1 MWDVDRFPGAE
12 HVPWQLLIRARYA
25 HELDAGDVGRGR
37 LRRLVVRDAVAATL
51 APEAARRV
59 RRPQRP
65 DRGLVI
71 EQALRMVRVGGI
83 DAVQKSL
90 GEVRAEVGGLRG

>member
-1 MWDVDRFPGAE
+1 
-12 HVPWQLLIRARYA
+12 
-25 HELDAGDVGRGR
+25 
-37 LRRLVVRDAVAATL
+37 VVRDAVAATL

-71 EQALRMVRVGGI
+71 EQALRMVRVGGS

-90 GEVRAEVGGLRG
+90 GEVLAEVGGLRG